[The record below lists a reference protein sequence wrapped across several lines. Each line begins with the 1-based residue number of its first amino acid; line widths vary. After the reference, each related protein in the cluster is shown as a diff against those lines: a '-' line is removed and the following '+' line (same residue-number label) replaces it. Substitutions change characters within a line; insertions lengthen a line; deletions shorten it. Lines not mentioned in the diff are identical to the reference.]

1 MRPAPISPMR
11 GASRYHDS
19 AANGGVAE
27 ILSLRRRAA
36 DRRGCPDTVAD
47 SSPVR
52 NNTAGDRLHE
62 AAKADQ
68 RVLTRPVAANRARVQ
83 FGT

>member
-1 MRPAPISPMR
+1 
-11 GASRYHDS
+11 
-19 AANGGVAE
+19 
-27 ILSLRRRAA
+27 
-36 DRRGCPDTVAD
+36 
-47 SSPVR
+47 VR